1 MIGSPASRGAVASL
15 GDAGRGSLAAASA
28 ASAVS
33 TAIAASVT
41 MAAGP
46 QRRIATVDCAVVN
59 RFTMPCHA
67 RLECVFASIEC
78 QIAMS
83 G

>member
-1 MIGSPASRGAVASL
+1 
-15 GDAGRGSLAAASA
+15 
-28 ASAVS
+28 
-33 TAIAASVT
+33 